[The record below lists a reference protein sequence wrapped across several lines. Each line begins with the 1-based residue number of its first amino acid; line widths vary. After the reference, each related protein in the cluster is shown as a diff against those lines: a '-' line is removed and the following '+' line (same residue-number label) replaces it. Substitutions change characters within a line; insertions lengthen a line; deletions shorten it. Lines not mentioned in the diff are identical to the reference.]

1 MTKATDL
8 DRFAELLA
16 SDRYNL
22 PTIAAKLGWSMNR
35 ANDTLRAMHDD
46 AFGSVGQP
54 LSGERALPEE
64 QPA

>member
-1 MTKATDL
+1 MTQATDL

-22 PTIAAKLGWSMNR
+22 PTVAAKLGWSMNR

-46 AFGSVGQP
+46 AFGPVGQP
-54 LSGERALPEE
+54 LSGERVLPEDH
-64 QPA
+64 AA